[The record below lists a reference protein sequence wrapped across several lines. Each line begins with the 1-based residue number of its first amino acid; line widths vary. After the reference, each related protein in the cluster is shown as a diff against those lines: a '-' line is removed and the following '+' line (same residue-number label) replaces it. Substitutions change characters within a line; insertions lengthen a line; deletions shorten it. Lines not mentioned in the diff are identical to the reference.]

1 MRSMKILLPLAM
13 VLLMS
18 VSLLAGGCAGSG
30 SGSGSVNI
38 VNAQASPADLETFI
52 DSHKGKVV
60 VAVLFNMAA
69 PDCAK
74 ALQHLVELQ
83 GNYQADQVAFVGV
96 SLDADKEALRSYL
109 SENEVYFPVMMI
121 QEFADMA
128 DSVPIASL
136 VDKEGNTENTYEGLA
151 EIQTMDTDV
160 DYQVNQEQ

>member
-1 MRSMKILLPLAM
+1 MRSAKVLMYVGV
-13 VLLMS
+13 VLLMG
-18 VSLLAGGCAGSG
+18 LAFALSGCGGMG

-38 VNAQASPADLETFI
+38 VGDKASPNDLESFI
-52 DSHKGKVV
+52 DSHKGTVV
-60 VAVLFNMAA
+60 VAVLFKIDV
-69 PDCAK
+69 PDCAA
-74 ALQHLVELQ
+74 ALQHLVSLQ
-83 GNYQADQVAFVGV
+83 GKYQESQVAFVGV